1 MACECMLAASMVQAM
16 EGACS
21 LAIHEAEAS
30 AAQAL
35 KALAHPSWT
44 DAVVATAAAMAA
56 ENAVSACAHSFIEQV
71 QDGLPMCFSLTII
84 HQNSNSTLIMILP
97 CCLEDNQFAPSGRIC

>member
-1 MACECMLAASMVQAM
+1 MAQAM

-21 LAIHEAEAS
+21 RAIHEAEVA

-35 KALAHPSWT
+35 KALAHPTWT

-56 ENAVSACAHSFIEQV
+56 DNAVSACAHSFIEQV
-71 QDGLPMCFSLTII
+71 HDPCFSLTL
-84 HQNSNSTLIMILP
+84 SYRFVNSTLERSLP
-97 CCLEDNQFAPSGRIC
+97 RCPECI

>member
-1 MACECMLAASMVQAM
+1 MAQAM

-21 LAIHEAEAS
+21 LAVRVAEVA

-35 KALAHPSWT
+35 KALAHPRWT

-56 ENAVSACAHSFIEQV
+56 DNAVSACAHSFIEQV
-71 QDGLPMCFSLTII
+71 HDQLPACFSLKHSATNFSQ
-84 HQNSNSTLIMILP
+84 HSGKKLASLSRKDSTCPQWVL
-97 CCLEDNQFAPSGRIC
+97 